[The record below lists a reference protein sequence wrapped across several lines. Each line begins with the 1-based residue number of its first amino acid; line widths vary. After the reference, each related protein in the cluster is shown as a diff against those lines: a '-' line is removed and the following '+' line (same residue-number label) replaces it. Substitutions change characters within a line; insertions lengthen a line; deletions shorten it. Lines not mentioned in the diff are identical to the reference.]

1 MGIRLHF
8 WGAARTVTGSSHHLE
23 CAGRQILL
31 DCGLFQGRR
40 QEAQEINTHL
50 ALRPEELAT
59 HNGAGLSAVVLSHA
73 HIDHSGNL
81 PGLVKQ
87 GYSGPIYTTPTTI
100 DLCDPMLKDSAHIQ
114 EGDAEFMNR
123 RRSRRK
129 MVGVPMG
136 AEPFEPLY
144 SQEDAEQV
152 MRQMHPVK
160 LHEPTVLAGSTK
172 EEGFSVSLT
181 NAGHMLGSACVLVEA
196 MERGQKTRLLFSGDV
211 GRKNL
216 PIIKDPDEAP
226 VADYLIMES
235 TYGNRLHQPPGPVK
249 QKLSRL
255 VKRVAARGGKI
266 IVPAFAV
273 ERTQQLVTLLHELS
287 IEKEIPDLPIFVDSP
302 LASKVT
308 EVFRKHKEDWDG
320 EINGFYQKDVDPFGW
335 ERLKYTQTV
344 QESKALNDLHVP
356 FIVMAASGM
365 CEAGRILHHLKNGI
379 EDPRNLILIT
389 GYQAAN
395 TLGRKLVE
403 RQPEVNIFGEPMRLR
418 AEVDSIGELS
428 GHADQNELLA
438 WMEPTVKTLKKVFLV
453 HGEPMAQKALQE
465 EIQKRYGLE
474 VICPARGDRFEVS

>member
-1 MGIRLHF
+1 VGIRLHF

-40 QEAQEINTHL
+40 QEAQEINAHL
-50 ALRPEELAT
+50 ALSPAELASP
-59 HNGAGLSAVVLSHA
+59 NGAGLSSVVLSHA

-81 PGLVKQ
+81 PGLIKR
-87 GYSGPIYTTPTTI
+87 GYRGPIYTTPTTI

-129 MVGVPMG
+129 MVGAPLG
-136 AEPFEPLY
+136 AEPVAPLY
-144 SQEDAEQV
+144 TQENAEQV
-152 MRQMHPVK
+152 IQQMRPVK
-160 LHEPTVLAGSTK
+160 LHELQILAGSTK
-172 EEGFSVSLT
+172 DEGFSIALS

-196 MERGQKTRLLFSGDV
+196 KERGQKTRLLFSGDV

-226 VADYLIMES
+226 SADYLIMES

-249 QKLSRL
+249 QKLARL
-255 VKRVAARGGKI
+255 VQRVAARGGRI

-273 ERTQQLVTLLHELS
+273 ERTQQLVMLLHELTD
-287 IEKEIPDLPIFVDSP
+287 EKLIPELPIFVDSP
-302 LASKVT
+302 LATNVT
-308 EVFRKHKEDWDG
+308 EVFRKHTEDWDT
-320 EINGFYQKDVDPFGW
+320 EISGLYPNGVDPFGW
-335 ERLKYTQTV
+335 ERLRYTRTV

-356 FIVMAASGM
+356 FIVMSASGM

-428 GHADQNELLA
+428 GHADQNELMA

-453 HGEPMAQKALQE
+453 HGESLAQQALKE
-465 EIQKRYGLE
+465 EIEKRYGLE
-474 VICPARGDRFEVS
+474 VVCPARGDRFEVS

>member
-31 DCGLFQGRR
+31 DCGLFQGKR
-40 QEAQEINTHL
+40 QEAQEINKHL
-50 ALRPEELAT
+50 ALKPEELASQ
-59 HNGAGLSAVVLSHA
+59 NGNALSAVVLSHA

-81 PGLVKQ
+81 PGLINQ
-87 GYSGPIYTTPTTI
+87 GYRGPIYTTPTTI

-123 RRSRRK
+123 RRFRRK
-129 MVGVPMG
+129 MVGAPLG
-136 AEPFEPLY
+136 AEPVEPLY
-144 SQEDAEQV
+144 TQEDAEQV
-152 MRQMHPVK
+152 LQQMRPVK

-181 NAGHMLGSACVLVEA
+181 NAGHMLGSTCVLVEA

-211 GRKNL
+211 GRKDL
-216 PIIKDPDEAP
+216 PIIQDPDEAP
-226 VADYLIMES
+226 AADYLIMES

-249 QKLSRL
+249 QKLAQL
-255 VKRVAARGGKI
+255 VKRVAARGGRI

-273 ERTQQLVTLLHELS
+273 ERTQQLVMLLHQLS
-287 IEKEIPDLPIFVDSP
+287 DENLIPDLPMFVDSP

-308 EVFRKHKEDWDG
+308 EVFRKHTEDWDQ
-320 EINGFYQKDVDPFGW
+320 EISGAFQKGVDPFGW
-335 ERLKYTQTV
+335 DRLRYTQTV

-356 FIVMAASGM
+356 FIVMSASGM

-395 TLGRKLVE
+395 TLGRKLVD
-403 RQPEVNIFGEPMRLR
+403 RLPEVNIFGEPMRLR

-428 GHADQNELLA
+428 GHADQHELLS
-438 WMEPTVKTLKKVFLV
+438 WMEPTVKSLKKVFLV
-453 HGEPMAQKALQE
+453 HGEPMAQQALKE
-465 EIQKRYGLE
+465 EIERSYGLE
-474 VICPARGDRFEVS
+474 VVCPARGDRFDVG